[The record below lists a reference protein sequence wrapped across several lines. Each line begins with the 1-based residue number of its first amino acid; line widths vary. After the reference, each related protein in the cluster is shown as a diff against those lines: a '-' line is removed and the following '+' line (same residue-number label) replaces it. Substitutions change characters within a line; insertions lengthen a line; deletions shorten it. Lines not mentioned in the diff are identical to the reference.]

1 MTKLLRERD
10 LGVFVEPARM
20 RLDEFLNKRLE
31 TTARPRVRP
40 RTFESYAGLVRLH
53 VGPELGTRP
62 LAAITPLEVQAL
74 CAKMGE
80 QGPAPRTV
88 RYVYSVL
95 RSALEQAVRW
105 RMLLQNP
112 ARHVDL
118 PRQQRREMRALSAD
132 EALRFLE
139 AAEGTRYG
147 VLFELLLATG
157 LRPGEALALRWT
169 DIDLEA
175 GRLHVRR
182 SLTRTEE
189 FEEPKTA
196 NARRSLPLPA
206 STVQALRRHQRQ
218 QAEERLAAGGAW
230 QDLGLVFPTETG
242 GPVTAYRSLV
252 RHYFQPLLKKAGLP
266 RTVRL
271 HDPSSWRRARTRRL
285 CRSGWALPA

>member
-1 MTKLLRERD
+1 MGGPVSAAGSDGYLFLRAECGRVILRVGEFFRGKDAKKQAGACLTKLLRERD

-20 RLDEFLNKRLE
+20 RLDEFLNKWLE

-74 CAKMGE
+74 YAKMGE

-105 RMLLQNP
+105 RMLPQNP

-139 AAEGTRYG
+139 AAEGTRHG

-157 LRPGEALALRWT
+157 LWPGEALALRWT
-169 DIDLEA
+169 DIDLEV
-175 GRLHVRR
+175 GCT
-182 SLTRTEE
+182 S
-189 FEEPKTA
+189 
-196 NARRSLPLPA
+196 
-206 STVQALRRHQRQ
+206 
-218 QAEERLAAGGAW
+218 
-230 QDLGLVFPTETG
+230 G
-242 GPVTAYRSLV
+242 GP
-252 RHYFQPLLKKAGLP
+252 
-266 RTVRL
+266 
-271 HDPSSWRRARTRRL
+271 
-285 CRSGWALPA
+285 